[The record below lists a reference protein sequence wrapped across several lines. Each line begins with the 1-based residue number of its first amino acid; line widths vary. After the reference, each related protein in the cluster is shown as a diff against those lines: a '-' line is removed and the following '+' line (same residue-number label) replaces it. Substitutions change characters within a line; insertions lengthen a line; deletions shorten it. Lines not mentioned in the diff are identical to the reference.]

1 MPDKPMNTHAPR
13 TDHLALAAL
22 FLGAVAIG
30 ASPIFV
36 RLSELGPFATA
47 FYRPALAIPAL
58 MLWVGFDGQGTKR
71 PQSLR
76 DILLLMSAGVLF
88 AGDLAFWHLAIHNT
102 SVANATLFAS
112 SAPIFVVVAT
122 WVLFRQRLTAIFL
135 YGLAITLLGVVF
147 LIAGDLKFEPDHLKG
162 DGFGIITAFFLASY
176 LIAISRLR
184 AHFSTSAV
192 MMWSSI
198 GTAVVL
204 FPIALVSGEA
214 MLAETVYGWAVL
226 LGLALISHTLGQ
238 GFIAYALAEISVHF
252 SSLGLLIEPI
262 SAALLAFLIL
272 GEGLSMWQ
280 AVGGII
286 ILSGIIVARR
296 DGK

>member
-1 MPDKPMNTHAPR
+1 MSDKPMNTHASR
-13 TDHLALAAL
+13 TDRLALCAL
-22 FLGAVAIG
+22 ILGAVAIG

-58 MLWVGFDGQGTKR
+58 MLWLRFDGRGTER
-71 PQSLR
+71 PKGLR

-122 WVLFRQRLTAIFL
+122 WIFFRQRLTAIFL
-135 YGLAITLLGVVF
+135 CGMAITLLGAVF
-147 LIAGDLKFEPDHLKG
+147 LTAGDLKFEPDNLKG

-176 LIAISRLR
+176 LIAVSRLR
-184 AHFSTSAV
+184 AHFSASAV
-192 MMWSSI
+192 MMWSSV
-198 GTAVVL
+198 GTAITL
-204 FPIALVSGEA
+204 FPIAFVSGEA

-226 LGLALISHTLGQ
+226 LGLALISHAAGQ
-238 GFIAYALAEISVHF
+238 GFIAYALAEISVQF

-280 AVGGII
+280 TAGGVI
-286 ILSGIIVARR
+286 ILSGIVVARR
-296 DGK
+296 GSK